1 MTGARILLLV
11 LLGWGYAPALAQ
23 DDSQQRQLEQIRGEL
38 AQLRADLVRSQ
49 ASLQTNL
56 ASLENIEQQTT
67 LQQQALRI
75 LQGQVQ
81 KSQAEI
87 QSLDSR
93 INTLTG
99 QIGQLREMFSRQIVF
114 SYKYRKSKT
123 LEWILGAQSFNQA
136 LLRYRYFQKIS
147 ESANQVYRRLA
158 DKQAELQR
166 LQNRRRGELQQQ
178 QQLAAEKD
186 AEQRDLA
193 ARREERQQLVAQ
205 ITRNTSL
212 LEKAV
217 REKMNSFEELKGLIG
232 SLETQRSVSPPVE
245 IDWSKISGNFAS
257 QQKKLNWPIRGEIV
271 HPFGK
276 YRNPRLK
283 TVLVNNGIDIKAKKG
298 AEVRSVFSG
307 VVSLIT
313 YMSGFGN
320 TVIIDHNNSYYTVYA
335 HLDEV
340 LVKKFQIVEAGTV
353 IGTVG
358 DSGSLEGALLHF
370 EIYGGN
376 KPLNPGQWL
385 KK

>member
-1 MTGARILLLV
+1 MTGVRILLLV
-11 LLGWGYAPALAQ
+11 LLGWGYWPGFAQ
-23 DDSQQRQLEQIRGEL
+23 ADSQQRQLEQIRRDL
-38 AQLRADLVRSQ
+38 AQLRADLEKSRS
-49 ASLQTNL
+49 SLQTNL

-75 LQGQVQ
+75 LQDQAQ

-87 QSLDSR
+87 RSLDAR
-93 INTLTG
+93 INTLNG
-99 QIGQLREMFSRQIVF
+99 QIGQLKEMFSRQIVF
-114 SYKYRKSKT
+114 GYKYRKNKT
-123 LEWILGAQSFNQA
+123 LEWIIGAQNFNQA

-147 ESANQVYRRLA
+147 QSANQVYKRLA
-158 DKQAELQR
+158 DKQAELQG
-166 LQNRRRGELQQQ
+166 LQTRRRGELQQQ

-186 AEQRDLA
+186 AEQRTLA

-205 ITRNTSL
+205 ITRNNSL
-212 LEKAV
+212 LEKAI
-217 REKMNSFEELKGLIG
+217 REKMKSFEELKGLIG

-245 IDWSKISGNFAS
+245 IDWSKISGNFAA
-257 QQKKLNWPIRGEIV
+257 QQKKLNWPVQGEIL
-271 HPFGK
+271 HPFGQ

-283 TVLVNNGIDIKAKKG
+283 TVMVNNGIDIKARKG

-320 TVIIDHNNSYYTVYA
+320 TIIIDHNNSYYTVYA

-340 LVKKFQIVEAGTV
+340 FVKKFQIVEAGTV

-358 DSGSLEGALLHF
+358 ESGSLEGALLHF